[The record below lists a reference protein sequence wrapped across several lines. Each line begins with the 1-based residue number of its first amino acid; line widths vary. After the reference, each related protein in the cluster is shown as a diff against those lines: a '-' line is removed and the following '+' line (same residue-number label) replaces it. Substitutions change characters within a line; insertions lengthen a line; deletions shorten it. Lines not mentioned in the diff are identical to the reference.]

1 MAGVFDSKYFNAEI
15 FAKYIDT
22 IPNERLNMLLS
33 SRAIRRR
40 PELASAMSD
49 QVGGN
54 YLSTP
59 LRGLIG
65 GDPQNYDGETTIVPD
80 TTKTYMHS
88 RVVVG
93 RAKGWEE
100 LDFSYDITGGVD
112 FMQNA
117 ANQVNDYWAE
127 VDQDTIVS
135 ILKGIFSMTGA
146 AELDF
151 VNSHT
156 TDITGAANAADRVMG
171 PATLNSAIQK
181 ASGDKKSK
189 FTLIIM
195 HSAVATNLEN
205 LQLLQYVKGTDA
217 NGMQRDTGMATLNG
231 RLVLID
237 DSMPVSRVKTANG
250 TQGVYTVTIAT
261 ALGEGDSVT
270 IGGVTYAYDS
280 AVTTAATQ
288 ATAIVNL
295 LNADAKIKSMY
306 TITKNS
312 GTITFTEKDG
322 AYGSGAPIVDDD
334 DVATGS
340 VTTAT
345 TTAGVAPTYSETY
358 TSYVLGDGAIEY
370 TDCGARV
377 PYEMD
382 RNPATNGGKDILYT
396 RQRKCW
402 APYGISFTMA
412 SMATASPTNAELE
425 NGANWEL
432 VSSPADAVTGVK
444 QYINTKSIP
453 IARIVSLG

>member
-1 MAGVFDSKYFNAEI
+1 MPGVFDSKYFNEEV
-15 FAKYIDT
+15 FTKYVDT
-22 IPNERLNMLLS
+22 LPNERLNLLLTS
-33 SRAIRRR
+33 KAIRRR

-65 GDPQNYDGETTIVPD
+65 GTPQNYDGETTIIPD
-80 TTKTYMHS
+80 STSTYMHS

-93 RAKGWEE
+93 RAKAWEE

-112 FMQNA
+112 FMQGA
-117 ANQVNDYWAE
+117 ANQVNEYWNE

-135 ILKGIFSMTGA
+135 ILKGVFNMTGA
-146 AELDF
+146 KELEF
-151 VNSHT
+151 IRTHT
-156 TDITGAANAADRVMG
+156 TDITGASSDADKVMG

-205 LQLLQYVKGTDA
+205 LNLLQFVKGTDKD
-217 NGMQRDTGMATLNG
+217 GLIKDTNLRTLNG

-237 DSMPVSRVKTANG
+237 DSMPVTRTQTSAG
-250 TQGVYTVTIAT
+250 TQGVYTVTIST
-261 ALGEGDSVT
+261 ALGEGDS
-270 IGGVTYAYDS
+270 INIAGVTYEYDS

-295 LNADAKIKSMY
+295 LNADPTVTSMY
-306 TITKNS
+306 TITKSS
-312 GTITFTEKDG
+312 GTITFTEKSG
-322 AYGSGAPIVDDD
+322 AYGSGAPFVDDD
-334 DVATGS
+334 DVTTGAI
-340 VTTAT
+340 TAAT
-345 TTAGVAPTYSETY
+345 TTAGAEPTYSNAY
-358 TSYVLGDGAIEY
+358 TSFVLGDGAIEY
-370 TDCGARV
+370 TNCGAKR
-377 PYEMD
+377 PNEMD

-402 APYGISFTMA
+402 APYGISFTMK
-412 SMATASPTNAELE
+412 SMATASPTNEELE
-425 NGANWEL
+425 NGVNWEL
-432 VSSPADAVTGVK
+432 VSSPADSNGVK
-444 QYINTKSIP
+444 KTINGKSIP
-453 IARIVSLG
+453 IARIISLG